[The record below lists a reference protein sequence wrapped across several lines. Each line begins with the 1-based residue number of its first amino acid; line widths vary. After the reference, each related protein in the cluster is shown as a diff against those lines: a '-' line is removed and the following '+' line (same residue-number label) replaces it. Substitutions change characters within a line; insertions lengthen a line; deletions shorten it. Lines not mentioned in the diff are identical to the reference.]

1 MAPPGGGKYRLRGE
15 PHYTAVRRGHQAM
28 ATVIYPRYTIPERII
43 VGALTIITWPFK
55 WMIKACLEKLCEHDE
70 DCFV

>member
-1 MAPPGGGKYRLRGE
+1 MNACGGAALYISMGD
-15 PHYTAVRRGHQAM
+15 HQIM
-28 ATVIYPRYTIPERII
+28 ATIVYPRYTIPERII
-43 VGALTIITWPFK
+43 VGAVNIMAWPFK